1 MEFTLSEDI
10 ERFRD
15 RVRNFSLREF
25 PVYSKRSDEMEEF
38 PEELFRKAVASDIL
52 HPEDIW
58 KFIIALEEMS
68 SVNPNLGI
76 SMAVPFFGNEI
87 LRFYGTQ
94 KQISD
99 LYEPVIH
106 GKKKMG
112 LALTEPGGGSDLA
125 NLKTTAVREGD
136 HYVISGSKMFIT
148 NGDIADFLLVLA
160 RTENGVKPQQSHSLF
175 VLNPHAAGVKISKI
189 QGKLGVRGTDT
200 TIISLDGVHVDSSDM
215 IGKPGMGFYYVM
227 NFFDVSRT
235 YVAALSVGIAEGIIR
250 RLMAFYSDPENKMEE
265 RHQFA
270 IADLAARVESARM
283 LTYEAVN
290 SIHTGRTDPVLTS
303 EAKAFASEVAVDSS
317 RLGVLLTGTYGMES
331 DMEQFFRDAKIM
343 EIWEGSSEI
352 ERLVIYR
359 FLRSKYGKKVSRAF

>member
-1 MEFTLSEDI
+1 
-10 ERFRD
+10 
-15 RVRNFSLREF
+15 
-25 PVYSKRSDEMEEF
+25 
-38 PEELFRKAVASDIL
+38 
-52 HPEDIW
+52 
-58 KFIIALEEMS
+58 
-68 SVNPNLGI
+68 
-76 SMAVPFFGNEI
+76 
-87 LRFYGTQ
+87 
-94 KQISD
+94 
-99 LYEPVIH
+99 
-106 GKKKMG
+106 
-112 LALTEPGGGSDLA
+112 
-125 NLKTTAVREGD
+125 
-136 HYVISGSKMFIT
+136 
-148 NGDIADFLLVLA
+148 
-160 RTENGVKPQQSHSLF
+160 
-175 VLNPHAAGVKISKI
+175 
-189 QGKLGVRGTDT
+189 
-200 TIISLDGVHVDSSDM
+200 
-215 IGKPGMGFYYVM
+215 M